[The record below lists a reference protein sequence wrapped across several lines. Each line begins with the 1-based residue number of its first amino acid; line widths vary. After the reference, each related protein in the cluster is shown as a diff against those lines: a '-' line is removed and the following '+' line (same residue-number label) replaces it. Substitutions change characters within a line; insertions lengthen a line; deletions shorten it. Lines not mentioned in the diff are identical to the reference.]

1 MDAKTLIARRAALE
15 LNNGDLINLGIG
27 LPTLIASH
35 VPEGIEV
42 FLQSENGILGVG
54 PKPAA
59 AEAEWHNFDAG
70 GGDVSIKPG
79 AMFFDSAYS
88 FGLIRGG
95 HVDITFLG
103 GLQVDQEGNLASWM
117 IPGKRVPGMGG
128 AMDLVVGAKRVV
140 ITMEHTLKGMPK
152 LLAKCTY
159 PLTAVGV
166 VDRIITELAVIDVTA
181 QGFVVRELAQGVTFE
196 DVQSK
201 TDAPL
206 TLSDDYCVM
215 DEACYRAGDRV

>member
-27 LPTLIASH
+27 LPTLIASQ
-35 VPEGIEV
+35 VPDGIHV

-59 AEAEWHNFDAG
+59 DEEDWHNFDAG
-70 GGDVSIKPG
+70 GAVVTVKPG

-103 GLQVDQEGNLASWM
+103 ALQVDQEGNLASWM
-117 IPGKRVPGMGG
+117 VPGKRVPGMGG

-152 LLAKCTY
+152 LLTKCTY
-159 PLTAVGV
+159 PLTAVAV

-181 QGFVVRELAQGVTFE
+181 HGFVVRELARDVTFAY
-196 DVQSK
+196 VQSQ
-201 TDAPL
+201 TEAPL
-206 TLSDDYCVM
+206 ILSDDYCVM
-215 DEACYRAGDRV
+215 DEACFRGGDRI